1 MPLSNHILLGL
12 WFDLSKI
19 FQKASVFVIFLSF
32 KGITQILSIK
42 GECTFLLLKFL
53 MIGLCIYSANL
64 LLGIFLISP
73 TEVFYQNIYK
83 QLKQV
88 HVDIHPILDL

>member
-1 MPLSNHILLGL
+1 MPLSNHILFGL

-42 GECTFLLLKFL
+42 GECTFVLLKFL